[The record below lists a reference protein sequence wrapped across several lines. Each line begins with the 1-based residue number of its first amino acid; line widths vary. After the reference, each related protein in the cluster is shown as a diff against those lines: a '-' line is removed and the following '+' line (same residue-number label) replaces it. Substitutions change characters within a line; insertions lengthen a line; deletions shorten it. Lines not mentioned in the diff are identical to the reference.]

1 MTLLQFIT
9 IAIIGFSSEPAQL
22 LPPPPPPLQGIYLT
36 AATLGGATGVQ
47 MLDKLASSGG
57 NMVVFDIQSGGKF
70 AYPSNAAASQELGAS
85 ADVIKDLPA
94 LVAQIHERKLFA
106 VARFVLF
113 KNGYLAAK
121 RPAWTLKAKGTV
133 RPFSNRDGAIWL
145 DPSNEELLE
154 YYRDIVRE
162 LVVAGVDEV
171 QFDYVRFPE
180 AGAGGAIGYNF
191 EKDKELDRDA
201 AITAAVKLLAEE
213 VHYLGAKV
221 SVDVFGIVVWD
232 DISWR
237 LIGQNVSALARYV
250 DAIYPMPYPSHFGP
264 GWGGHSNPADE
275 PYFFVQ
281 ETTKK
286 FLAEMAGSGAVV
298 RPWIQGFAMAASNF
312 GTGYIKEQIR
322 ALRDIGVNEYS
333 IWNASN
339 NYQYS
344 WGAIGK

>member
-1 MTLLQFIT
+1 MTFLQLV
-9 IAIIGFSSEPAQL
+9 AAVVIGFSSEPAQL
-22 LPPPPPPLQGIYLT
+22 LPPAPPPLQGIYLT
-36 AATLGGATGVQ
+36 AATIGGPTGSEMLG
-47 MLDKLASSGG
+47 KLASSGG
-57 NMVVFDIQSGGKF
+57 SMVVFDIQSGGKF
-70 AYPSNAAASQELGAS
+70 AYPSAVSFSRELGAS
-85 ADVIKDLPA
+85 ANVIKDLPG
-94 LVAQIHERKLFA
+94 LVERIHDKKLFA

-121 RPAWTLKAKGTV
+121 RPAWTLKGKGTKM
-133 RPFSNRDGAIWL
+133 PFFNRDGAIWL
-145 DPSNEELLE
+145 DPSNDELVE
-154 YYRDIVRE
+154 YYRDVVRE
-162 LVVAGVDEV
+162 LVLAGVDEV

-191 EKDKELDRDA
+191 EKDKEMDRDA
-201 AITAAVKLLAEE
+201 AITAAVKVLAEE
-213 VHYLGAKV
+213 AHHLGAKA

-237 LIGQNVSALARYV
+237 LIGQNVASLARHV

-264 GWGGHSNPADE
+264 GWGGHANPADE

-286 FLAEMAGSGAVV
+286 FLTQMAGSGAVV

-322 ALRDIGVNEYS
+322 SLRDIGVNEYS